1 MCINK
6 INNKNR
12 VYDLYFENLFKA
24 KKLELETKTHSSWRA
39 PPPPPP
45 PPFSLLKEGGINF
58 TKNPRKGEDG
68 KITEE

>member
-24 KKLELETKTHSSWRA
+24 KKLELETKTHSST
-39 PPPPPP
+39 PPPPPLF
-45 PPFSLLKEGGINF
+45 PFKRRG
-58 TKNPRKGEDG
+58 D
-68 KITEE
+68 

>member
-24 KKLELETKTHSSWRA
+24 KKLELETKTHSSTA
-39 PPPPPP
+39 PPPPF
-45 PPFSLLKEGGINF
+45 PFEKKGGL
-58 TKNPRKGEDG
+58 TLPKTPG
-68 KITEE
+68 

>member
-24 KKLELETKTHSSWRA
+24 KKLELETKTHSST
-39 PPPPPP
+39 PPLPPLF
-45 PPFSLLKEGGINF
+45 PFKRRG
-58 TKNPRKGEDG
+58 D
-68 KITEE
+68 

>member
-24 KKLELETKTHSSWRA
+24 KKLELETKTHSS
-39 PPPPPP
+39 
-45 PPFSLLKEGGINF
+45 LLQEGGINF

>member
-24 KKLELETKTHSSWRA
+24 KKLELETKTHCST
-39 PPPPPP
+39 PPP

>member
-24 KKLELETKTHSSWRA
+24 KKLELETKTHSSTPP

>member
-24 KKLELETKTHSSWRA
+24 KKLELETKTHSST
-39 PPPPPP
+39 